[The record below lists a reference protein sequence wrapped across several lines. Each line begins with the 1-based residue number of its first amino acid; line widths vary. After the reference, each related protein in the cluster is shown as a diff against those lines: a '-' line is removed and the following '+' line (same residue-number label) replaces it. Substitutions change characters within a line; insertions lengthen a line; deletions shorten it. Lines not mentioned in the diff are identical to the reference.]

1 MKEEF
6 ARLTGAYN
14 KNISQYGLTLTDENR
29 KRESKQMTATK
40 SEGQLFDATNENAQ
54 LKKQNFK
61 LKSTLNRSKQ
71 RTELAKN

>member
-29 KRESKQMTATK
+29 KREAKQMTATK